1 MNIFYDYRETHGFSI
16 VEEDGKFGV
25 ASKDNVIIIPIEFNY
40 IFGLNKNGLSLMIKN
55 NLYGVMNKLA
65 QVVVPVEFDDVNK
78 FPKDVLEQ
86 LK

>member
-1 MNIFYDYRETHGFSI
+1 MNIFYDYRTTHGFSI

-25 ASKDNVIIIPIEFNY
+25 AKDNDIIIPIEYNY

-55 NLYGVMNKLA
+55 NLYGVMNNKA
-65 QVVVPVEFDDVNK
+65 EIIVPAEFDDVNK
-78 FPKDVLEQ
+78 FPKEILDK